1 MLGNRRASAPSTC
14 NAGIATTGDHERA
27 DVPTFG
33 PRMATRC
40 GSSARTAAERQFA
53 AMQHSPSEMGQ
64 MRAFPPVLN
73 MGETGVTYNRGL
85 RDVPMAYV
93 FKTAIQP
100 KSGEYLFN
108 LEMCPVRAAVQFTNG
123 RTTMNRRSI
132 FTLSAIAAL
141 ELALLSNNVIAQ
153 QGTLKQQLVGAW
165 TLVSCDNML
174 GNAKAPYCVNPK
186 GILILDASG
195 QYATMVFAGGRSNAT
210 TEGTNAANFGTWS
223 VNEADK
229 TITRR
234 FVGALN
240 PANEGKA
247 ETKNSVS
254 LSGDE
259 LKLGGQSSLPSGE
272 VRTNSVY
279 RRVK

>member
-1 MLGNRRASAPSTC
+1 
-14 NAGIATTGDHERA
+14 
-27 DVPTFG
+27 
-33 PRMATRC
+33 
-40 GSSARTAAERQFA
+40 
-53 AMQHSPSEMGQ
+53 
-64 MRAFPPVLN
+64 
-73 MGETGVTYNRGL
+73 
-85 RDVPMAYV
+85 
-93 FKTAIQP
+93 
-100 KSGEYLFN
+100 
-108 LEMCPVRAAVQFTNG
+108 
-123 RTTMNRRSI
+123 
-132 FTLSAIAAL
+132 
-141 ELALLSNNVIAQ
+141 
-153 QGTLKQQLVGAW
+153 
-165 TLVSCDNML
+165 ML

-195 QYATMVFAGGRSNAT
+195 QYAAMVFAGGRSNST

-254 LSGDE
+254 LTGDE
-259 LKLGGQSSLPSGE
+259 LKLVGQSSMPSGE
-272 VRTNSVY
+272 VRVNSVY